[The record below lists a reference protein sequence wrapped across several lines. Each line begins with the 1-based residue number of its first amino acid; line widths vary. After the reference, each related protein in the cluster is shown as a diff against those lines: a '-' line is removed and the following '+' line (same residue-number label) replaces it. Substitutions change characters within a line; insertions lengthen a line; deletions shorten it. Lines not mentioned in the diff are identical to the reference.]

1 MSTTPPASAAAKA
14 AQDPSLSPVEAALR
28 RRILADPGFVLNDA
42 EVMAALIG
50 PTEQSD
56 RQVVDL
62 RGALIDR
69 LETKLGAL
77 SESHRAVLAAA
88 EDNMTGMG
96 QVHRAVLAALDANRF
111 EDFVAVVT
119 EEFPRILDVDLV
131 RLCVIAEDGAAPA
144 SPEGLQHIHAR
155 VMHGAAPYAGG
166 HTVALRNDAEVDP
179 SIFGVGGAGL
189 QSVAFVRLDLGPAA
203 DPGLLA
209 FGSIDPE
216 RFHPSQGAELL
227 TFLGQVI
234 ERVMADWMSLV
245 SAP

>member
-1 MSTTPPASAAAKA
+1 MITPPPAGAAAKPS
-14 AQDPSLSPVEAALR
+14 QDPSLSPVEAALR
-28 RRILADPGFVLNDA
+28 RRILADPAFVLNDA

-69 LETKLGAL
+69 LESKLDAL
-77 SESHRAVLAAA
+77 SDNHRAVLAAA

-131 RLCVIAEDGAAPA
+131 RLCVIAEDGAASA
-144 SPEGLQHIHAR
+144 EGLQHIPAR

-166 HTVALRNDAEVDP
+166 QSVALRNDAEVDP

-189 QSVAFVRLDLGPAA
+189 QSVAFVRLDLGPAV

-234 ERVMADWMSLV
+234 ERVMADWMSL
-245 SAP
+245 AGGA